1 MSYGPGNSGLGPLT
15 RAHGTRPPARM
26 ASRVHANDS
35 VPPRIRLM
43 IYAQDGLGLGH
54 MRRTTSIAA
63 ELIKLQP
70 DAVVLTVEDSPLG
83 NFFRTSPNHDYVKLP
98 SIKKVRPGDWRAVNL
113 PLRFEDVRALREQ
126 LIRSVALNFRPDIL
140 LVDHMPHGAMG
151 ELRPALEAL
160 RRIVPKARVVLGLR
174 DIIDAPKV
182 VRRRWQMEG
191 AYEAMQR
198 FYDLVLVYGS
208 RDVFDLTQQYHL
220 PEEVARKVR
229 YCGYLCTPATAR
241 YPERIR
247 APYANGARAGTKLVV
262 TMAGGGADAYPMMR
276 AVLDA
281 LPALQARERLAL
293 VMITGPFMSSAE
305 RRDLQSRAAGLPAQV
320 RVTVSDPL
328 SYIEAADLVIARAG
342 YNTTMEILRS
352 STPALL
358 IPRPGP
364 SAEQRTRARLFQ
376 ERGWV
381 DALDPDDVNSGTLAE
396 AIARGLH
403 SAPKARALSGPDLAG
418 LSAAVEQLISLLRI
432 AGQEQQLAPTAE

>member
-1 MSYGPGNSGLGPLT
+1 MSYGVGDSGWAPHTKARGS
-15 RAHGTRPPARM
+15 RPPGRM
-26 ASRVHANDS
+26 GSGVHTNGP

-63 ELIKLQP
+63 EFIKLQP

-113 PLRFEDVRALREQ
+113 PLRFEDIRALREQ

-160 RRIVPKARVVLGLR
+160 RRIVPQSRLVLGLR
-174 DIIDAPKV
+174 DIIDAPDV
-182 VRRRWQMEG
+182 VRRRWQVEG
-191 AYEAMQR
+191 AYEAIQR

-208 RDVFDLTQQYHL
+208 RDVFDLADQYRL
-220 PEEVARKVR
+220 PEGVARKVR
-229 YCGYLCTPATAR
+229 YCGYLCTPALPR

-247 APYANGARAGTKLVV
+247 AQYANGAKAGTKLVV
-262 TMAGGGADAYPMMR
+262 AMAGGGADAYPMMR

-281 LPALQARERLAL
+281 LPVLQAKERLAL
-293 VMITGPFMSSAE
+293 VMIVGPFMSSAE

-320 RVTVSDPL
+320 RITVSDPL
-328 SYIEAADLVIARAG
+328 SYIYAADLVIARAG

-381 DALDPDDVNSGTLAE
+381 DALDPDAVNGGTLAE
-396 AIARGLH
+396 AIARGLRRDPPVH
-403 SAPKARALSGPDLAG
+403 ARCRPNLGG
-418 LSAAVEQLISLLRI
+418 LSAAVKQLVSLLRT
-432 AGQEQQLAPTAE
+432 AGLERRLAPIAE

>member
-1 MSYGPGNSGLGPLT
+1 VSYGAGDSGWAPITKARGS
-15 RAHGTRPPARM
+15 RPPRPM
-26 ASRVHANDS
+26 GSGVHTNGSD
-35 VPPRIRLM
+35 PQRIRLM

-63 ELIKLQP
+63 EFIKLQP

-98 SIKKVRPGDWRAVNL
+98 SIKKVRPGDWRAVSL

-126 LIRSVALNFRPDIL
+126 LIRSVALNFRPNIL

-160 RRIVPKARVVLGLR
+160 RRIVPEARLVLGLR
-174 DIIDAPKV
+174 DIIDAPEV
-182 VRRRWQMEG
+182 VRRRWQVEG

-208 RDVFDLTQQYHL
+208 RDVFDLADQYRL
-220 PEEVARKVR
+220 PEGVARKVR
-229 YCGYLCTPATAR
+229 YCGYLCTPALPR

-247 APYANGARAGTKLVV
+247 AQYANGAKAGTKLVV
-262 TMAGGGADAYPMMR
+262 AMAGGGADAYPMMR

-281 LPALQARERLAL
+281 LPVLQAKERLAL
-293 VMITGPFMSSAE
+293 VMIVGPFMSSAE

-320 RVTVSDPL
+320 RITVSDPL
-328 SYIEAADLVIARAG
+328 SYIYAADLVIARAG

-358 IPRPGP
+358 MPRPGP

-376 ERGWV
+376 KRGWV

-396 AIARGLH
+396 AIARGLR
-403 SAPKARALSGPDLAG
+403 SDPPVRARRHPDLGG
-418 LSAAVEQLISLLRI
+418 LSAAVEQLRSLLRTV
-432 AGQEQQLAPTAE
+432 GLEQRLAPIAE

>member
-1 MSYGPGNSGLGPLT
+1 MSSRVGDSGWAPS
-15 RAHGTRPPARM
+15 TRPRGSRPPGRM
-26 ASRVHANDS
+26 GSGVHTNGS
-35 VPPRIRLM
+35 VPQRIRLM

-63 ELIKLQP
+63 EFIKLQP

-113 PLRFEDVRALREQ
+113 PLRFEDIRALREQ

-160 RRIVPKARVVLGLR
+160 RRIVPEARLVLGLR
-174 DIIDAPKV
+174 DIIDAPEV
-182 VRRRWQMEG
+182 VRRRWQVEG

-208 RDVFDLTQQYHL
+208 RDVFDLADQYRL
-220 PEEVARKVR
+220 PEGVARKVR
-229 YCGYLCTPATAR
+229 YCGYLCTPAVAR

-247 APYANGARAGTKLVV
+247 AQYANGAKAGTKLVV
-262 TMAGGGADAYPMMR
+262 AMAGGGADAYPMMR

-281 LPALQARERLAL
+281 LPALQAKERLAL
-293 VMITGPFMSSAE
+293 VMIVGPFMSPAE
-305 RRDLQSRAAGLPAQV
+305 RRDLQSRAKGLPAQV
-320 RVTVSDPL
+320 RITVSDPL
-328 SYIEAADLVIARAG
+328 SYIYAADLVIARAG

-364 SAEQRTRARLFQ
+364 SAEQRMRARLFQ

-381 DALDPDDVNSGTLAE
+381 DALDPDDVSSGTLAE
-396 AIARGLH
+396 AIARGLRRDP
-403 SAPKARALSGPDLAG
+403 AVRVRCRPDLGG
-418 LSAAVEQLISLLRI
+418 LSAAVEQLVSLLRTAGLEQRHAPI
-432 AGQEQQLAPTAE
+432 AE

>member
-1 MSYGPGNSGLGPLT
+1 
-15 RAHGTRPPARM
+15 
-26 ASRVHANDS
+26 
-35 VPPRIRLM
+35 M

-63 ELIKLQP
+63 ELIKLHP
-70 DAVVLTVEDSPLG
+70 DSVVLTVEDSPLG

-98 SIKKVRPGDWRAVNL
+98 SIKKVRPGDWRAVSL

-126 LIRSVALNFRPDIL
+126 LIRSVALNFRPNIL

-160 RRIVPKARVVLGLR
+160 RRIVPEARLVLGLR
-174 DIIDAPKV
+174 DIIDAPEV
-182 VRRRWQMEG
+182 VRRRWQLEG

-208 RDVFDLTQQYHL
+208 RDVFDLADQYRL
-220 PEEVARKVR
+220 PEGVARKVR
-229 YCGYLCTPATAR
+229 YCGYLCTPALPR

-247 APYANGARAGTKLVV
+247 AQYANGAKAGTKLVV
-262 TMAGGGADAYPMMR
+262 AMAGGGADAYPMMR

-281 LPALQARERLAL
+281 LPVLQAKERLAL
-293 VMITGPFMSSAE
+293 VMIVGPFMSSAE

-320 RVTVSDPL
+320 RITVSDPL
-328 SYIEAADLVIARAG
+328 SYIYAADLVIARAG

-381 DALDPDDVNSGTLAE
+381 DALDPDSVSSGALAE
-396 AIARGLH
+396 AIARGLRRD
-403 SAPKARALSGPDLAG
+403 PPVRVRCRPDLGG
-418 LSAAVEQLISLLRI
+418 LSAAVEQLVSLLRTAGLEQRHAPI
-432 AGQEQQLAPTAE
+432 AE

>member
-1 MSYGPGNSGLGPLT
+1 MSYGPGNSGWAPLS
-15 RAHGTRPPARM
+15 RAHGARPPARM
-26 ASRVHANDS
+26 ASGVHANAA
-35 VPPRIRLM
+35 VPIRLM

-113 PLRFEDVRALREQ
+113 PLRFEDVRVLREQ

-160 RRIVPKARVVLGLR
+160 RRIVPEARLVLGLR
-174 DIIDAPKV
+174 DIIDAPEV
-182 VRRRWQMEG
+182 VRRRWQVEG
-191 AYEAMQR
+191 AYETMQR

-208 RDVFDLTQQYHL
+208 RDVFDLADQYRL
-220 PEEVARKVR
+220 PDGVARKVR
-229 YCGYLCTPATAR
+229 YCGYLCTPALPR

-247 APYANGARAGTKLVV
+247 AQYANGAKAGTKLVV
-262 TMAGGGADAYPMMR
+262 AMAGGGADAYPMMR

-281 LPALQARERLAL
+281 LPALQARERVAL
-293 VMITGPFMSSAE
+293 VMIAGPFMSSAA
-305 RRDLQSRAAGLPAQV
+305 RRDLQSRAARLPAQV
-320 RVTVSDPL
+320 RITVPDPL

-364 SAEQRTRARLFQ
+364 SAEQRTRARLFR

-381 DALDPDDVNSGTLAE
+381 DALDPEDVESGTLAE
-396 AIARGLH
+396 AIASGLRRD
-403 SAPKARALSGPDLAG
+403 PPVRAGCRPNLEG
-418 LSAAVEQLISLLRI
+418 LSAAVEQLVSILRV
-432 AGQEQQLAPTAE
+432 GQEQRRAPSAE

>member
-1 MSYGPGNSGLGPLT
+1 MEISRRTVSYRAGDSGWAPITGA
-15 RAHGTRPPARM
+15 RGSRPPRPM
-26 ASRVHANDS
+26 GSGVHTNGSD
-35 VPPRIRLM
+35 PQRIRLM

-63 ELIKLQP
+63 EFIKLQP

-160 RRIVPKARVVLGLR
+160 RRIVPKARLVLGLR
-174 DIIDAPKV
+174 DIIDAPEV
-182 VRRRWQMEG
+182 VRRRWQAEG

-208 RDVFDLTQQYHL
+208 RDVFDLADQYGL
-220 PEEVARKVR
+220 PDGVARKVR
-229 YCGYLCTPATAR
+229 YCGYLCTPARAR
-241 YPERIR
+241 HPERVR
-247 APYANGARAGTKLVV
+247 AQCANGGDSKLIVA
-262 TMAGGGADAYPMMR
+262 MAGGGADAYPMMR
-276 AVLDA
+276 AVLDT

-293 VMITGPFMSSAE
+293 VMIVGPFMSSAE

-320 RVTVSDPL
+320 RITVSDPL
-328 SYIEAADLVIARAG
+328 SYIDAADLVIARAG

-364 SAEQRTRARLFQ
+364 SAEDRKSTRL
-376 ERGWV
+376 
-381 DALDPDDVNSGTLAE
+381 NS
-396 AIARGLH
+396 
-403 SAPKARALSGPDLAG
+403 S
-418 LSAAVEQLISLLRI
+418 
-432 AGQEQQLAPTAE
+432 